1 MARRCEVD
9 DKVWRLTVFLSD
21 GREMTV
27 ALYKD
32 EGEALTDALLLA
44 EDERV
49 LGYRIKPVKWEVIT
63 KNEKIQVRR
72 VD

>member
-1 MARRCEVD
+1 MT
-9 DKVWRLTVFLSD
+9 DKVWRLKVFLTD

-32 EGEALTDALLLA
+32 EGEALIDALLLA
-44 EDERV
+44 EDDRV
-49 LGYRIKPVKWEVIT
+49 LGYRIEPVKWEVIT

>member
-1 MARRCEVD
+1 MARRCEMA
-9 DKVWRLTVFLSD
+9 DKVWRLKVFLSD

-44 EDERV
+44 EDDRV
-49 LGYRIKPVKWEVIT
+49 LGYRIEPVKWDKWEVY
-63 KNEKIQVRR
+63 KNAKVSA
-72 VD
+72 

>member
-1 MARRCEVD
+1 MD
-9 DKVWRLTVFLSD
+9 DKVWRLKVFLVD

-32 EGEALTDALLLA
+32 EGEALTDALSLA

-49 LGYRIKPVKWEVIT
+49 LGYRIKPVKWEVVT
-63 KNEKIQVRR
+63 KKCKNTA
-72 VD
+72 

>member
-1 MARRCEVD
+1 MARRCEMA
-9 DKVWRLTVFLSD
+9 DKVWRLKVFLSD

-32 EGEALTDALLLA
+32 EGEALVDALLLA

-49 LGYRIKPVKWEVIT
+49 LGYEIEPVK
-63 KNEKIQVRR
+63 
-72 VD
+72 

>member
-1 MARRCEVD
+1 MA
-9 DKVWRLTVFLSD
+9 DKVWRLKVFLSG

-49 LGYRIKPVKWEVIT
+49 LGVQNRT
-63 KNEKIQVRR
+63 CQMRG
-72 VD
+72 

>member
-1 MARRCEVD
+1 MD
-9 DKVWRLTVFLSD
+9 DKVWRLTVFLAD
-21 GREMTV
+21 GRKMTV

-49 LGYRIKPVKWEVIT
+49 FGYRIEPVKWEVIT
-63 KNEKIQVRR
+63 KNAKIQLRR

>member
-1 MARRCEVD
+1 MD
-9 DKVWRLTVFLSD
+9 DTVWRLKVFLTD
-21 GREMTV
+21 GRGMTV

-32 EGEALTDALLLA
+32 EGEALIDALLLA
-44 EDERV
+44 DDDRV
-49 LGYRIKPVKWEVIT
+49 LGYRIEPVKWEVVT

>member
-1 MARRCEVD
+1 MA
-9 DKVWRLTVFLSD
+9 DKVWRLRVFLTD

-32 EGEALTDALLLA
+32 EGEALIDALLLA
-44 EDERV
+44 DDDRV
-49 LGYRIKPVKWEVIT
+49 LGYRIEPVKWEVVT

>member
-1 MARRCEVD
+1 MA
-9 DKVWRLTVFLSD
+9 DKVWRLKVFLTD

-32 EGEALTDALLLA
+32 EGEALIDALLLA
-44 EDERV
+44 EDDRV
-49 LGYRIKPVKWEVIT
+49 LGYRIEPVKWEVIT
-63 KNEKIQVRR
+63 KNEKIQLRR

>member
-1 MARRCEVD
+1 MV
-9 DKVWRLTVFLSD
+9 DKVWRLKVFLAD

-44 EDERV
+44 EDDRV
-49 LGYRIKPVKWEVIT
+49 LGYRIEPIK
-63 KNEKIQVRR
+63 
-72 VD
+72 

>member
-1 MARRCEVD
+1 MD
-9 DKVWRLTVFLSD
+9 DTVWRLKVFLTD

-32 EGEALTDALLLA
+32 EGEALIDALLLA
-44 EDERV
+44 DDDRV
-49 LGYRIKPVKWEVIT
+49 LGYRIEPVKWEVVT

>member
-1 MARRCEVD
+1 MD
-9 DKVWRLTVFLSD
+9 DTVWRLKVFLID

-32 EGEALTDALLLA
+32 EGEALIDALLLA
-44 EDERV
+44 DDDRV
-49 LGYRIKPVKWEVIT
+49 LGYRIEPVKWEVVT

>member
-1 MARRCEVD
+1 MA
-9 DKVWRLTVFLSD
+9 DKVWRLTVFLAD

-32 EGEALTDALLLA
+32 EGEALVDALLLA

-49 LGYRIKPVKWEVIT
+49 FGYEIEPVK
-63 KNEKIQVRR
+63 
-72 VD
+72 